1 MRLDRKGKRGKF
13 QVAQSVESRYNSQLR
28 ALARQI
34 GTIVKGQAP
43 EGKVERPDLLQGV
56 LNKYSEAI
64 TPWAASVARYML
76 ADVDRRN
83 ERVWKQTGKERGRE
97 LRNEI
102 MYAPTGQAFTMLFN
116 EQVKLIKSL
125 PTEAGERVHMLATEG
140 LTTGRRAD
148 AIAREIMNTENV
160 TKSRATTIARTEVA
174 RASSILTETR
184 ARYVGSEGYI
194 WRTAGD
200 GDVRDS
206 HAEMEGKYVRWDTV
220 PRLSDGTRT
229 HAGQIYNC
237 RCYPDP
243 VLPED

>member
-1 MRLDRKGKRGKF
+1 
-13 QVAQSVESRYNSQLR
+13 VA
-28 ALARQI
+28 
-34 GTIVKGQAP
+34 
-43 EGKVERPDLLQGV
+43 RPDLLQR
-56 LNKYSEAI
+56 LLDQYAEAI
-64 TPWAASVARYML
+64 TPWASSVAKYML

-83 ERVWKQTGKERGRE
+83 ERAWKQAGKEIGRE

-102 MYAPTGQAFTMLFN
+102 MYAPTGQAFTMLLN
-116 EQVKLIKSL
+116 EQVTLIKSL
-125 PTEAGERVHMLATEG
+125 PVEAGERVHALTVEA

-148 AIAREIMNTENV
+148 AIAKEIMNTEGV
-160 TKSRATTIARTEVA
+160 TKSRATLIARTEVA
-174 RASSILTETR
+174 RASSLLTEAR

-206 HAEMEGKYVRWDTV
+206 HAEMEGKYVRWDST

-237 RCYPDP
+237 RCYPEP
-243 VLPED
+243 VLPDD

>member
-1 MRLDRKGKRGKF
+1 M
-13 QVAQSVESRYNSQLR
+13 A
-28 ALARQI
+28 
-34 GTIVKGQAP
+34 
-43 EGKVERPDLLQGV
+43 RPDLLQR
-56 LNKYSEAI
+56 LLDQYAEAI
-64 TPWAASVARYML
+64 TPWASSVAKYML

-83 ERVWKQTGKERGRE
+83 ERAWKQAGKEIGRE

-102 MYAPTGQAFTMLFN
+102 MYAPTGQAFTMLLN
-116 EQVKLIKSL
+116 EQVTLIKSL
-125 PTEAGERVHMLATEG
+125 PVEAGERVHALTVEA

-148 AIAREIMNTENV
+148 AIAKEIMNTEGV
-160 TKSRATTIARTEVA
+160 TKSRATLIARTEVA
-174 RASSILTETR
+174 RASSLLTEAR

-206 HAEMEGKYVRWDTV
+206 HAEMEGKYVRWDST

-237 RCYPDP
+237 RCYPEP
-243 VLPED
+243 VLPDD